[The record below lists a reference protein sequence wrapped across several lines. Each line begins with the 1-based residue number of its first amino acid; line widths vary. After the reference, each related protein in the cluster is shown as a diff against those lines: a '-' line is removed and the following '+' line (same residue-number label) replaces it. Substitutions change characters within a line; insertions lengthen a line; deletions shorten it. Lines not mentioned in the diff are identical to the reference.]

1 MAIKR
6 IQNRIAESRYT
17 LPVAIAIA
25 AVLWYLSGLTVTPLY
40 LSFGMAVISTLIM
53 MEINNGNALIR
64 IYSRTV
70 SSSFLL
76 MLTAATFLLP
86 NISAIAAGFC
96 YVLFC
101 MFFFRAYQEKT
112 SPGKVFHA
120 FLYLGITSIFFIQI
134 LFFVPV
140 LWLLMTFN
148 LMAMSHRNF
157 WASIVGLLTPY
168 WFTIPFW
175 LLTKDFD
182 AIVNHFSQIAV
193 FQPLLHYEHLSIP
206 QIVTFAFVVVV
217 AIIGIVHFVRKSFL
231 DKIRTRMLYTFF
243 IVMTLLIVVFMIL
256 QPQHFEFLL
265 VLLIVHVSP
274 LIAHYLS
281 LTNTRLT
288 NITFF
293 VLVILLTALTAY
305 NLWSFSP
312 IF

>member
-175 LLTKDFD
+175 LLTKDFY

>member
-6 IQNRIAESRYT
+6 IQNRIAESRHT

-25 AVLWYLSGLTVTPLY
+25 AVLWYLSGLVATPLY
-40 LSFGMAVISTLIM
+40 LSFAIVLLTTFLMV
-53 MEINNGNALIR
+53 EINNGNALIR
-64 IYSRTV
+64 VYSRLV
-70 SSSFLL
+70 STSFLL
-76 MLTAATFLLP
+76 MITSATFLLP
-86 NISAIAAGFC
+86 NLRVMITTLC

-101 MFFFRAYQEKT
+101 LFLFRTYQEKR
-112 SPGKVFHA
+112 SPGRVFNA
-120 FLYLGITSIFFIQI
+120 FLFLGITSIFFIQI

-175 LLTKDFD
+175 LLTEDFD

-193 FQPLLHYEHLSIP
+193 FQPLLHYEHLSLP
-206 QIVTFAFVVVV
+206 HLVTFVFVVVV
-217 AIIGIVHFVRKSFL
+217 AVIGIIHFIRKSFL
-231 DKIRTRMLYTFF
+231 DKIRTRMLFTYI
-243 IVMTLLIVVFMIL
+243 IVMTLLVVVFLLL
-256 QPQHFEFLL
+256 QPQHFGFLL
-265 VLLIVHVSP
+265 ALLIVHVSP